1 MKKILLLLTLLST
14 SLFAFAQQGTLAG
27 KVKDKKTGEAIIGA
41 VVFITGSSKGST
53 TDVEGNYSIPLDPG
67 VYKITASYVSYKP
80 QNFESIQ
87 ITAGKTTTLNISIE
101 EANTQLGGVT
111 ITGTKQTN
119 TDITLIK
126 ELKQSEVVVSGVSGE
141 QITRSLDRDAAETV
155 RRIPGV
161 TVMNDRYIYVRG
173 LSERYNTVMLNDA
186 LTPSTESDTRA
197 FSFDIIP
204 TNVIDRILIFKGGSP
219 ELPGEFGGGVIKVYT
234 KNFSDQNSTT
244 INISS
249 SFRNNTTFK
258 NFASYTGGKTDF
270 LGFDDGTR
278 QLSGSFPENLNNVN
292 NTEVANAARDLP
304 NTWLPERAK
313 ALPDLRLSLGLTRRM
328 DIGDVKISNISSV
341 SYSNTRQFFD
351 ATRND
356 YQDFDRNTQISPLNY
371 SFQDQQSNT
380 NVRLGVLHN
389 WGVRFNDR
397 NRLEFRNLFNQLGS
411 SQVTERVGIDNTNGT
426 NEQKNYALRYESR
439 TIYSGQL
446 QGTHTLPNLKNT
458 FSWTAGYSYTNRNE
472 PDYRRVRTQREP
484 SADAPF
490 SVLIPTVPSLRDASR
505 FYSKLNENIYMA
517 SGQYE
522 HLFGQ
527 PDSISGEIENAPK
540 LRFGFYTEYKDRDF
554 NARFLSYA
562 PGSNFS
568 NNLAFQPLDQIFSQA
583 NISNGNL
590 TLLEGTRVSDQYN
603 ASNLLTAGYAGI
615 NIPLGVK
622 FNVAGGVRAE
632 YNRQQLHSFLF
643 GGQAADVDNPI
654 TRVLP
659 SINLTYNLNLR
670 SLLRLSSSMSLNRPE
685 FRELAPFT
693 YYDFNTNFEITGNP
707 NLKTATIYNADVRYE
722 FYPNPTEVVSFG
734 AFYKYF
740 DNPIENTFEN
750 TPSGNSYTFGN
761 ADYSTSYGVETE
773 IRKSLLDLSASKFV
787 QNLSLVLNASF
798 IQSEVS
804 LGSLATVQDSER
816 PMMGQ
821 SPYIINSGV
830 YYQDDDRKWQ
840 INLLYNVIGKRIFIV
855 GNAQNPTVYEMP
867 RNAIDLT
874 VTKGIGQ
881 RFEIRAGI
889 QDLLN
894 QRFRFIQDS
903 DINSK
908 INKIDETIYQFRRGQ
923 YSTFG
928 ISYKL

>member
-1 MKKILLLLTLLST
+1 MKKLILLLTLLST
-14 SLFAFAQQGTLAG
+14 SVLAFAQQGTLAG
-27 KVKDKKTGEAIIGA
+27 KVKDKKTGEPIIGA
-41 VVFITGSSKGST
+41 VVFITGSNKGST
-53 TDVEGNYSIPLDPG
+53 TDIEGNYSIQLEPG

-80 QNFESIQ
+80 QTFESIQ
-87 ITAGKTTTLNISIE
+87 ITAGKTTTLDIGIE
-101 EANTQLGGVT
+101 EATTQLGGVT

-141 QITRSLDRDAAETV
+141 QITKSLDRDAAETV
-155 RRIPGV
+155 KRIPGV
-161 TVMNDRYIYVRG
+161 TIMNDRYIYVRG

-197 FSFDIIP
+197 FSFDILP

-278 QLSGSFPENLNNVN
+278 DLSGSFPENLNNAN
-292 NTEVANAARDLP
+292 NSEIANAARDLP
-304 NTWLPERAK
+304 NTWLPNKAK
-313 ALPDLRLSLGLTRRM
+313 ALPDLRMSLGLTRRM
-328 DIGDVKISNISSV
+328 DIGDVKISNITSV
-341 SYSNTRQFFD
+341 SYSNTRQFYN
-351 ATRND
+351 ALRND
-356 YQDFDRNTQISPLNY
+356 YQDFNQSTQNSALNY
-371 SFQDQQSNT
+371 SYQDQQSNS

-411 SQVTERVGIDNTNGT
+411 SQVTERSGTDQTNGVQ
-426 NEQKNYALRYESR
+426 EQKNYALRYESR

-472 PDYRRVRTQREP
+472 PDYRRVRTQREA
-484 SADAPF
+484 SSDAPF
-490 SVLIPTVPSLRDASR
+490 AILIPNVPSLRDASR
-505 FYSKLNENIYMA
+505 FYSKLHENIYMA

-554 NARFLSYA
+554 NARYMSYA
-562 PGSNFS
+562 PGSNY
-568 NNLAFQPLDQIFSQA
+568 NPGLVYEPLDQIFSQG
-583 NISNGNL
+583 NINNNNL
-590 TLLEGTRVSDQYN
+590 ILREGTSPSDHYT

-622 FNVAGGVRAE
+622 FNVSGGVRAE
-632 YNRQQLHSFLF
+632 YNRQQLHSRRL
-643 GGQAADVDNPI
+643 GGAPVEVNNPI

-659 SINLTYNLNLR
+659 SFNLTYNLTPK
-670 SLLRLSSSMSLNRPE
+670 SLLRWSSSLSVNRPE

-707 NLKTATIYNADVRYE
+707 ALKTAAIYNSDIRYE
-722 FYPNPTEVVSFG
+722 FYPNPTEIISFG

-740 DNPIENTFEN
+740 NNPIENTFLN
-750 TPSGNSYTFGN
+750 TPSANSYTFGN

-787 QNLSLVLNASF
+787 QNLSLVLNASY
-798 IQSEVS
+798 IKSQVS
-804 LGSLATVQDSER
+804 LGDLATVQDKER

-821 SPYIINSGV
+821 SPYIINSGI

-840 INLLYNVIGKRIFIV
+840 VNLLYNVIGRRIFIV
-855 GNAQNPTVYEMP
+855 GNAQNPTIYEMP

-874 VTKGIGQ
+874 VTKGIGE

-894 QRFRFIQDS
+894 QRYRFIQDS
-903 DINSK
+903 DTNSK
-908 INKIDETIYQFRRGQ
+908 INKIDETIYEFRRGQ
-923 YSTFG
+923 YATFG